1 MVPAMMRAHPI
12 SPSVAPILT
21 AVLAT
26 LSTSAHAAEGL
37 PHPGLYVGLYGGYN
51 LVLGDWDLHENT
63 DAGLAP
69 DSSPL
74 GGVRLGLQ
82 ATHWL
87 GVELGLV
94 LIPLATETQG
104 VELSALGLGWCGDLL
119 LSPLDAAWSPHVL
132 VGAGVYQL
140 GSGDFGDDED
150 WEVHW
155 GLGVRGM
162 LTDFLDLRV
171 EARHVLSDSSKSGLA
186 SNIELQLGVDLWL
199 WDGGKAAPADADRD
213 GVADPDDACPFDKGR
228 PTAAGCPDRDGDG
241 VADAADACPDAPG
254 TATLDGCP
262 DTDGDGV
269 GDGLDRCRDVPGL
282 AAYEGCPPP
291 PPDADGDGTPD
302 ADDQCPSDPGPR
314 HARGCPDQD
323 GDGILDR
330 DDKCP
335 TQPGVA
341 EEKGCLPRVI
351 QRRFSGS
358 VRGINFET
366 ASAAIKKS
374 SHALLDQAVKVFTQY
389 PTLRIEISGHTDD
402 QGEDDM
408 NMRLSD
414 DRAAAV
420 KAYLVDKGIA
430 PERLI
435 AVGFGETRP
444 IAPNKTGAGRAKNRR
459 IEFKIL
465 GAN

>member
-1 MVPAMMRAHPI
+1 MRTQALAK
-12 SPSVAPILT
+12 SALT
-21 AVLAT
+21 ALLALGT
-26 LSTSAHAAEGL
+26 PWSARAADGL
-37 PHPGLYVGLYGGYN
+37 PHPGLYVGLHGGYD

-69 DSSPL
+69 DSGFI
-74 GGVRLGLQ
+74 GGLRLGVQL
-82 ATHWL
+82 THWL
-87 GVELGLV
+87 GVEAGLALV
-94 LIPLATETQG
+94 PLATEVSG
-104 VELSALGLGWCGDLL
+104 IELSGVALGLRGDLL
-119 LSPLDAAWSPHVL
+119 LSPFEGAWSPHL
-132 VGAGVYQL
+132 LAGAGAYHL
-140 GSGDFGDDED
+140 ASGDYGDDTD

-155 GLGVRGM
+155 GLGLRGM
-162 LTDFLDLRV
+162 LTDFLDVRV
-171 EARHVLSDSSKSGLA
+171 EARHVLTDSSKSGLA
-186 SNIELQLGVDLWL
+186 SNLELTAGVDLWL
-199 WDGGKAAPADADRD
+199 WGAEPTPPDGDGD
-213 GVADPDDACPFDKGR
+213 GVPDADDACPLDAGQ
-228 PTAAGCPDRDGDG
+228 ASASGCPDRDGDG
-241 VADAADACPDAPG
+241 VPDAADACVDRPG
-254 TATLDGCP
+254 SLALRGCP
-262 DTDGDGV
+262 DSDGDGV
-269 GDGLDRCRDVPGL
+269 GDDLDKCVATPGV
-282 AAYEGCPPP
+282 AAHDGCPPP
-291 PPDADGDGTPD
+291 PPDGDGDGVPD
-302 ADDQCPSDPGPR
+302 SDDACPDDPGPR

-366 ASAAIKKS
+366 GSAAIKKS

-420 KAYLVDKGIA
+420 KTYLIDRGIA
-430 PERLI
+430 PERLS
-435 AVGFGETRP
+435 AVGFGETKP
-444 IAPNKTGAGRAKNRR
+444 IATNKTAAGRAQNRR

-465 GAN
+465 GQHP